1 MWFPPD
7 EVGQFFQPLSSYWR
21 AKYSGGIFVMLSRLG
36 RNGRPEVNF
45 TVSEVMELSQALV
58 EGRGNSGHV
67 DKKKKKESPQRVR
80 EGRH

>member
-1 MWFPPD
+1 
-7 EVGQFFQPLSSYWR
+7 
-21 AKYSGGIFVMLSRLG
+21 MLSRLG